1 MFKEIKKGDVL
12 LLAAFLAAA
21 LLIALSPALRST
33 LSSHRNHKEENAVLE
48 IRIAGDLYGSYS
60 LSEDQT
66 LEIHS
71 SYGNNT
77 LTISGGTA
85 AMTASDFAFS
95 PLNGPPG
102 MAFIRKN
109 VIKQIRNRVMIA
121 SMTLFTMYLAI
132 SYPLFALGF
141 YAKRHAPR
149 KAFWTSFMIL
159 GQDGEKDGLEL
170 SCTFEKTLY
179 CFNHVKHTKKRNGS
193 GCTCT
198 IAPF

>member
-21 LLIALSPALRST
+21 LLIALSPALRSA

-77 LTISGGTA
+77 LTISSGTA
-85 AMTASDFAFS
+85 AMTASDCKNQICIRSGVISKPGQMIVCLPHRLSAEILPPSGEAPDSDTDANSDAGSDSS
-95 PLNGPPG
+95 P
-102 MAFIRKN
+102 
-109 VIKQIRNRVMIA
+109 
-121 SMTLFTMYLAI
+121 YYDAI
-132 SYPLFALGF
+132 V
-141 YAKRHAPR
+141 R
-149 KAFWTSFMIL
+149 
-159 GQDGEKDGLEL
+159 
-170 SCTFEKTLY
+170 
-179 CFNHVKHTKKRNGS
+179 
-193 GCTCT
+193 
-198 IAPF
+198 

>member
-77 LTISGGTA
+77 LTISGETA
-85 AMTASDFAFS
+85 AMTASDCKNQICVRSGVISKPGQMIVCLPHRLSAEILPASKFLPPSGEAPDSDTDVNSDAGSDSS
-95 PLNGPPG
+95 P
-102 MAFIRKN
+102 
-109 VIKQIRNRVMIA
+109 
-121 SMTLFTMYLAI
+121 YYDAI
-132 SYPLFALGF
+132 V
-141 YAKRHAPR
+141 R
-149 KAFWTSFMIL
+149 
-159 GQDGEKDGLEL
+159 
-170 SCTFEKTLY
+170 
-179 CFNHVKHTKKRNGS
+179 
-193 GCTCT
+193 
-198 IAPF
+198 

>member
-1 MFKEIKKGDVL
+1 MFNEIKKGDVL

-77 LTISGGTA
+77 MTISGGTA
-85 AMTASDFAFS
+85 AMTASDCKNQICIRSGVISEPGQMIVCLPHRLSAEILPVSEFLPPSGEAPDSDTDASSDAGSDSS
-95 PLNGPPG
+95 P
-102 MAFIRKN
+102 
-109 VIKQIRNRVMIA
+109 
-121 SMTLFTMYLAI
+121 YYDAI
-132 SYPLFALGF
+132 V
-141 YAKRHAPR
+141 R
-149 KAFWTSFMIL
+149 
-159 GQDGEKDGLEL
+159 
-170 SCTFEKTLY
+170 
-179 CFNHVKHTKKRNGS
+179 
-193 GCTCT
+193 
-198 IAPF
+198 

>member
-85 AMTASDFAFS
+85 AMTASDCKNQICIRSGVISKPGQMIVCLPHRLSAEILPVSEILPPSDEAPDSDTDANSDAGSDSS
-95 PLNGPPG
+95 P
-102 MAFIRKN
+102 
-109 VIKQIRNRVMIA
+109 
-121 SMTLFTMYLAI
+121 YYDAI
-132 SYPLFALGF
+132 V
-141 YAKRHAPR
+141 R
-149 KAFWTSFMIL
+149 
-159 GQDGEKDGLEL
+159 
-170 SCTFEKTLY
+170 
-179 CFNHVKHTKKRNGS
+179 
-193 GCTCT
+193 
-198 IAPF
+198 

>member
-85 AMTASDFAFS
+85 AMTASDCKNQICIRSGVISKPGQMIVCLPHRLSAEILPVS
-95 PLNGPPG
+95 EILPPSDEAPDSDTDANSDAG
-102 MAFIRKN
+102 SDSIP
-109 VIKQIRNRVMIA
+109 
-121 SMTLFTMYLAI
+121 YYDAI
-132 SYPLFALGF
+132 V
-141 YAKRHAPR
+141 R
-149 KAFWTSFMIL
+149 
-159 GQDGEKDGLEL
+159 
-170 SCTFEKTLY
+170 
-179 CFNHVKHTKKRNGS
+179 
-193 GCTCT
+193 
-198 IAPF
+198 

>member
-85 AMTASDFAFS
+85 AMTASDCKNQICIRSGVISKPGPMIVCLPHRLSAEILPVSEILPPSDEAPDSDTDANSDAGSDSS
-95 PLNGPPG
+95 P
-102 MAFIRKN
+102 
-109 VIKQIRNRVMIA
+109 
-121 SMTLFTMYLAI
+121 YYDAI
-132 SYPLFALGF
+132 V
-141 YAKRHAPR
+141 R
-149 KAFWTSFMIL
+149 
-159 GQDGEKDGLEL
+159 
-170 SCTFEKTLY
+170 
-179 CFNHVKHTKKRNGS
+179 
-193 GCTCT
+193 
-198 IAPF
+198 

>member
-48 IRIAGDLYGSYS
+48 IRISGDLYGSYS

-85 AMTASDFAFS
+85 AMTASDCKNQICIRSGVISKPGQMIVCLPHRLSAEILPVSEILPPSGEAPDSDTDANSDAGSDSS
-95 PLNGPPG
+95 P
-102 MAFIRKN
+102 
-109 VIKQIRNRVMIA
+109 
-121 SMTLFTMYLAI
+121 YYDAI
-132 SYPLFALGF
+132 V
-141 YAKRHAPR
+141 R
-149 KAFWTSFMIL
+149 
-159 GQDGEKDGLEL
+159 
-170 SCTFEKTLY
+170 
-179 CFNHVKHTKKRNGS
+179 
-193 GCTCT
+193 
-198 IAPF
+198 

>member
-85 AMTASDFAFS
+85 AMTASDCKNQICVRSGVISEPGQMIVCLPHRLSAEILPVSEFLPSSGEAPDSDTDANSDASSDSS
-95 PLNGPPG
+95 P
-102 MAFIRKN
+102 
-109 VIKQIRNRVMIA
+109 
-121 SMTLFTMYLAI
+121 YYDAI
-132 SYPLFALGF
+132 V
-141 YAKRHAPR
+141 R
-149 KAFWTSFMIL
+149 
-159 GQDGEKDGLEL
+159 
-170 SCTFEKTLY
+170 
-179 CFNHVKHTKKRNGS
+179 
-193 GCTCT
+193 
-198 IAPF
+198 

>member
-85 AMTASDFAFS
+85 AMTASDCKNQICVRSGVISEPGQMIVCLPHQLSAEILPASEFLPSSGEAPDSDTDASSDAGSDSS
-95 PLNGPPG
+95 P
-102 MAFIRKN
+102 
-109 VIKQIRNRVMIA
+109 
-121 SMTLFTMYLAI
+121 YYDAI
-132 SYPLFALGF
+132 V
-141 YAKRHAPR
+141 R
-149 KAFWTSFMIL
+149 
-159 GQDGEKDGLEL
+159 
-170 SCTFEKTLY
+170 
-179 CFNHVKHTKKRNGS
+179 
-193 GCTCT
+193 
-198 IAPF
+198 

>member
-21 LLIALSPALRST
+21 LLIALSPALRNT

-60 LSEDQT
+60 LYEDQT

-85 AMTASDFAFS
+85 AMTASDCKNQICVRSGVISKPGQMIVCLPHRLSAEILPASEFLPPSGEALDSDTDVNSDAGSDSS
-95 PLNGPPG
+95 P
-102 MAFIRKN
+102 
-109 VIKQIRNRVMIA
+109 
-121 SMTLFTMYLAI
+121 YYDAI
-132 SYPLFALGF
+132 V
-141 YAKRHAPR
+141 R
-149 KAFWTSFMIL
+149 
-159 GQDGEKDGLEL
+159 
-170 SCTFEKTLY
+170 
-179 CFNHVKHTKKRNGS
+179 
-193 GCTCT
+193 
-198 IAPF
+198 

>member
-85 AMTASDFAFS
+85 AMTASDCKNQICIRSGVISKPGQMIVCLPHRLNAEILPASEFLPPSGKAPDSDTDANSDAGSDSS
-95 PLNGPPG
+95 P
-102 MAFIRKN
+102 
-109 VIKQIRNRVMIA
+109 
-121 SMTLFTMYLAI
+121 YYDAI
-132 SYPLFALGF
+132 V
-141 YAKRHAPR
+141 R
-149 KAFWTSFMIL
+149 
-159 GQDGEKDGLEL
+159 
-170 SCTFEKTLY
+170 
-179 CFNHVKHTKKRNGS
+179 
-193 GCTCT
+193 
-198 IAPF
+198 